1 MKKYILAIA
10 LLALGIVI
18 AINVNAAKPE
28 EWIGKE
34 LPELA
39 VKYLDAKPE
48 LKGKAVVVEFWAT
61 WCPPCRTSI
70 PHLNELQKKFKDKG
84 LVIVGI
90 TKEKEDVVTKF
101 RGTTPMDYTVALD
114 EKGSLGKTFG
124 VSGIPH
130 AFVVGKDGKIA
141 WNGHPMELTDAE
153 IEKALK

>member
-10 LLALGIVI
+10 LLALGATI

-28 EWIGKE
+28 ELVGKE

-39 VKYLDAKPE
+39 LKYLDAKPE

-61 WCPPCRTSI
+61 WCPPCRKSI
-70 PHLNELQKKFKDKG
+70 PHLNELNKKFKDKG
-84 LVIVGI
+84 LVILGI
-90 TKEKEDVVTKF
+90 TKEDENVVTKF
-101 RGTTPMDYTVALD
+101 RGTTPMEYTVAID
-114 EKGSLGKTFG
+114 EKGDLGKTFG

-141 WNGHPMELTDAE
+141 WQGHPMRLTDEE
-153 IEKALK
+153 IEKALE